1 MQSLAFFPAKGD
13 ICPAC
18 PALISYLLSGIDYH
32 YLNYTGKHGENMMIA
47 ISACLA
53 GEAVRY
59 DGSHKLY
66 APLKALQSSGMA
78 VPVCPE
84 ILGGLPVPR
93 APAEITGGEGC
104 DVWVGT
110 ARVTG
115 SDGEDVT
122 DAFKQGALQALE
134 HLQQRNITHVIL
146 KANSPSC
153 GSGLIYSGAFDGTLK
168 SGNGVATALF
178 EANGITV
185 WHEDH
190 PELPALIEQLL
201 QNGKSA

>member
-47 ISACLA
+47 ISVCLA

-59 DGSHKLY
+59 DGCHKLY
-66 APLKALQSSGMA
+66 APLKALQNSGMA

-93 APAEITGGEGC
+93 ALAEITGGEGC
-104 DVWVGT
+104 DVWAGT
-110 ARVTG
+110 AR
-115 SDGEDVT
+115 
-122 DAFKQGALQALE
+122 
-134 HLQQRNITHVIL
+134 
-146 KANSPSC
+146 
-153 GSGLIYSGAFDGTLK
+153 
-168 SGNGVATALF
+168 
-178 EANGITV
+178 
-185 WHEDH
+185 
-190 PELPALIEQLL
+190 LPAVTAKMSLMPLNRAHCGHWSIC
-201 QNGKSA
+201 NSGISRM

>member
-1 MQSLAFFPAKGD
+1 
-13 ICPAC
+13 
-18 PALISYLLSGIDYH
+18 
-32 YLNYTGKHGENMMIA
+32 MIA

-59 DGSHKLY
+59 DGSHKFY
-66 APLKALQSSGMA
+66 APLKALQNSGMA

-104 DVWVGT
+104 DVWTGT

-122 DAFKQGALQALE
+122 DAFKQGALRALE
-134 HLQQRNITHVIL
+134 YLKQRNITHVIL
-146 KANSPSC
+146 KADSPSC
-153 GSGLIYSGAFDGTLK
+153 GRGRIYSGAFDGSLK

-190 PELPALIEQLL
+190 PALYGLIGQLL
-201 QNGKSA
+201 RDGNNG

>member
-1 MQSLAFFPAKGD
+1 
-13 ICPAC
+13 
-18 PALISYLLSGIDYH
+18 
-32 YLNYTGKHGENMMIA
+32 MIA

-66 APLKALQSSGMA
+66 APLKRLQEFGLA

-93 APAEITGGEGC
+93 APAEITGGDGK
-104 DVWVGT
+104 DVWQGR
-110 ARVTG
+110 ARVVAQ
-115 SDGEDVT
+115 DGEDVT
-122 DAFKQGALQALE
+122 AAFMQGAQRALE
-134 HLQQRNITHVIL
+134 YLKQRHITHVIL

-153 GSGLIYSGAFDGTLK
+153 GSGRIYSGRFDGTLK
-168 SGNGVATALF
+168 TGSGVATALYA
-178 EANGITV
+178 ANGITV

-190 PELPALIEQLL
+190 PELTVWIAQTLRSART
-201 QNGKSA
+201 GKNE

>member
-1 MQSLAFFPAKGD
+1 
-13 ICPAC
+13 
-18 PALISYLLSGIDYH
+18 
-32 YLNYTGKHGENMMIA
+32 MIA

-66 APLKALQSSGMA
+66 APLKALQNSGMA

-84 ILGGLPVPR
+84 ILGG
-93 APAEITGGEGC
+93 EGC
-104 DVWVGT
+104 DVWAGT

-122 DAFKQGALQALE
+122 DAFKQGALRALE
-134 HLQQRNITHVIL
+134 YLKQRNITHVIL
-146 KANSPSC
+146 KAGSPSC
-153 GSGLIYSGAFDGTLK
+153 GSGLIYSGAFDGSLK

-190 PELPALIEQLL
+190 PALSGLIGQLL
-201 QNGKSA
+201 RDGNNG